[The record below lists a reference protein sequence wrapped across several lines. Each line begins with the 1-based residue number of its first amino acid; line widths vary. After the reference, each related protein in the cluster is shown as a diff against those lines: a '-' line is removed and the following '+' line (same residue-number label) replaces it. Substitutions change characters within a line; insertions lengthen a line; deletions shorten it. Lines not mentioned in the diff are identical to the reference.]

1 MKIKPVP
8 SIFYSSLKSAK
19 PVSLIANFN
28 LHHYFSGM
36 EISRSYTVVIP
47 SLSSDKQDDLVTQGK
62 VLYLMI
68 KIYQDGALTQHIDT
82 LKIGK

>member
-1 MKIKPVP
+1 
-8 SIFYSSLKSAK
+8 
-19 PVSLIANFN
+19 
-28 LHHYFSGM
+28 M

-68 KIYQDGALTQHIDT
+68 KIYQDGALTQYIDK